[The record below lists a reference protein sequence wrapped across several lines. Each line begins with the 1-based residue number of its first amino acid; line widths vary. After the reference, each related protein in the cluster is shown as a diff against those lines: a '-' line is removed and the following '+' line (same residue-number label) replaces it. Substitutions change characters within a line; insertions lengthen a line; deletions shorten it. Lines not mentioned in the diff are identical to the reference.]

1 MLVDISS
8 IGGQQASQERDG
20 AAADGEDMSR
30 TERASIVIDKD
41 VDHCFNVAA
50 NLDSYM
56 SWCRKG
62 GMKEIEILNRLE
74 DEVCPLSGNG
84 RADTVRFK
92 AGKLGVDM
100 LNVMQ
105 YRYHHSEKVSFR
117 SLEGDVMKKLDGCY
131 EVKPNGAGT
140 TEVTYNLDLEFGFK
154 LPDFARQ
161 QIMGAIMRTA
171 LNALKLYC
179 ETGVGPK

>member
-56 SWCRKG
+56 
-62 GMKEIEILNRLE
+62 
-74 DEVCPLSGNG
+74 
-84 RADTVRFK
+84 
-92 AGKLGVDM
+92 
-100 LNVMQ
+100 
-105 YRYHHSEKVSFR
+105 
-117 SLEGDVMKKLDGCY
+117 
-131 EVKPNGAGT
+131 
-140 TEVTYNLDLEFGFK
+140 
-154 LPDFARQ
+154 
-161 QIMGAIMRTA
+161 
-171 LNALKLYC
+171 
-179 ETGVGPK
+179 